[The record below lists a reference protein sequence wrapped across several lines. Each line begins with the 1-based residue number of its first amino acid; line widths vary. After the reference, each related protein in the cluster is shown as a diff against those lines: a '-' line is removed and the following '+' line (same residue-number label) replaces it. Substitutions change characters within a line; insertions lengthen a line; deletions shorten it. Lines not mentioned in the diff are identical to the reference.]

1 MIAKALTVVGVLAA
15 LLVGATLVAAKVI
28 DDHYATEVLLITPKD
43 ADVVAFEKE
52 LWEAGDPVA
61 EIYGV
66 PTDAPKELVF
76 VDEAALIRPTEDP
89 SLVLMPVDKQAGENP
104 LQLKTV
110 WFVAHRAAI
119 GFGVLAVAALL
130 GAFFFTRR
138 RK

>member
-1 MIAKALTVVGVLAA
+1 MFGKILIITGVLAA
-15 LLVGATLVAAKVI
+15 LLVGVTLLAAKII
-28 DDHYATEVLLITPKD
+28 DDEYSTEVLLITPKA

-66 PTDAPKELVF
+66 PTDKPIELAF
-76 VDEAALIRPTEDP
+76 VDETKLIRPEEDP

-110 WFVAHRAAI
+110 WFIAHRAAI
-119 GFGVLAVAALL
+119 GLGVFSLAALL
-130 GAFFFTRR
+130 GGFFFTRR